1 MQLHNLNF
9 FVGNGKAPDLKYVE
23 RAARDI
29 AETVTEGNKIVV
41 EKSTVPVKAAES
53 IAIILS
59 ANKKPGVNYQ
69 VYPFLAPL
77 LIRYNLSSLNR
88 EGLLNAGSEL
98 CIVGSIF
105 DPVVFLG

>member
-1 MQLHNLNF
+1 MSFILRFQ
-9 FVGNGKAPDLKYVE
+9 GNGKAPDLKYVE

-53 IAIILS
+53 IAIILA

-69 VYPFLAPL
+69 VQ
-77 LIRYNLSSLNR
+77 R
-88 EGLLNAGSEL
+88 
-98 CIVGSIF
+98 IVI
-105 DPVVFLG
+105 FLGTKKRCGFCFQEKLLKNN

>member
-1 MQLHNLNF
+1 MYNLNF

-77 LIRYNLSSLNR
+77 LIRYNLSLSSLNR
-88 EGLLNAGSEL
+88 EGLLKAGSEL

>member
-1 MQLHNLNF
+1 
-9 FVGNGKAPDLKYVE
+9 LKYVE

-69 VYPFLAPL
+69 VRSGRGCRAAEKVLGAFYESFKCGGRVVIEPHFQTSKFFLHHTCL
-77 LIRYNLSSLNR
+77 LST
-88 EGLLNAGSEL
+88 SEL
-98 CIVGSIF
+98 
-105 DPVVFLG
+105 